1 MNKLYAAIAGLLIVI
16 GSHAIVY
23 RAGWSA
29 HADKMN
35 AQAAEKKQK
44 AENRQAKSTAQS
56 QQVRTVTETKYRTVY
71 RDVVKY
77 VQDPNR
83 TKCDFDNDY
92 QRLRQSALDA
102 DNAVSRNDRTGVR
115 IIESGTDK
123 H

>member
-1 MNKLYAAIAGLLIVI
+1 MNKLYAAIAGFLIVI

-102 DNAVSRNDRTGVR
+102 DSAISRDDRSGVR
-115 IIESGTDK
+115 IIESRTDK

>member
-1 MNKLYAAIAGLLIVI
+1 MNKLYAGIVVLLIAA
-16 GSHAIVY
+16 GSHTIAY

-29 HADKMN
+29 HTDKMN

-44 AENRQAKSTAQS
+44 AEEQQSKSQS
-56 QQVRTVTETKYRTVY
+56 QSQAVKTVTEVKYKTIY

-83 TKCDFDNDY
+83 TVCNFDDDY
-92 QRLRQSALDA
+92 KRLRQSALDA
-102 DNAVSRNDRTGVR
+102 DSAISRDDRSGVR
-115 IIESGTDK
+115 IIEKSASK

>member
-1 MNKLYAAIAGLLIVI
+1 MNKLYAAIAGFLIVI

>member
-44 AENRQAKSTAQS
+44 AENRQAKSTSQS

-83 TKCDFDNDY
+83 TKCDFDDGY

-102 DNAVSRNDRTGVR
+102 DSTISRDDRSGVR
-115 IIESGTDK
+115 IIESRTDK

>member
-1 MNKLYAAIAGLLIVI
+1 MNKLYAGIVVLLIAA
-16 GSHAIVY
+16 GSHTIAY

-44 AENRQAKSTAQS
+44 AEERQSKSQS
-56 QQVRTVTETKYRTVY
+56 QSQAVKTVTEVKYKTIY

-83 TKCDFDNDY
+83 TVCHFDDDY

-102 DNAVSRNDRTGVR
+102 DSAVSRDDRSGVR
-115 IIESGTDK
+115 IIEKSADK

>member
-1 MNKLYAAIAGLLIVI
+1 MNKLYVGIVVSLIAA
-16 GSHAIVY
+16 GSHMIAY

-29 HADKMN
+29 HANKMN
-35 AQAAEKKQK
+35 VQAAQKKQQ
-44 AENRQAKSTAQS
+44 AEERQSKSQS
-56 QQVRTVTETKYRTVY
+56 QSQAVKTVTEIKYRTVY

-83 TKCDFDNDY
+83 TVCTFDNEY

-102 DNAVSRNDRTGVR
+102 DSAVSRDDRSGVR
-115 IIESGTDK
+115 IIEKSTGK

>member
-23 RAGWSA
+23 RTGWSA

-115 IIESGTDK
+115 IIESRTDK

>member
-115 IIESGTDK
+115 IIESRTDK